1 MKRSLLAIAIAT
13 LASSSFAYNVQLD
26 GGFSYFDHDN
36 DFIDTDNQFD
46 IKGTYYFNPVQ
57 SKTGPLNEAAFLGH
71 NSNVYAKYTYNY
83 MESKDYIDDFGNS
96 YALAKDEREIHH
108 VVGGLEYFYEQFYA
122 NAEVG
127 FGRLKDESEYR
138 FANAKTTVKD
148 DYDVT
153 TYRALVGFTPIS
165 NLLLAAGVDGYYG
178 ENDGDDDAAFA
189 VAAKYVAPVGPSGQY
204 VNLEANGTFGDTDHY
219 EIGADYYLNKAFSI
233 GTAYERQDEKDT
245 DAVDYFTLRTKYFI
259 NDVAAVGAAIGF
271 GDDVQAYNIN
281 ATFRF

>member
-26 GGFSYFDHDN
+26 GGFTYLDHDN

-46 IKGTYYFNPVQ
+46 IKGTYYFSPVQ

-83 MESKDYIDDFGNS
+83 MESKDYIGDFGNS

-122 NAEVG
+122 NAEIG
-127 FGRLKDESEYR
+127 FGRLKDKSEYR
-138 FANAKTTVKD
+138 FANTKTTVKD

-178 ENDGDDDAAFA
+178 ENDHDDDASFA
-189 VAAKYVAPVGPSGQY
+189 VKAKYVAPVGPSGQY
-204 VNLEANGTFGDTDHY
+204 LNLEANGTFGDTDHY

-233 GTAYERQDEKDT
+233 GTAYEREKDKGT
-245 DAVDYFTLRTKYFI
+245 EALDYFTLRTKYFI
-259 NDVAAVGAAIGF
+259 NDVTAVGAAIGF

>member
-189 VAAKYVAPVGPSGQY
+189 VTAKYVAPVGPSGQY

-219 EIGADYYLNKAFSI
+219 EIGADYYLNKTFSI

>member
-1 MKRSLLAIAIAT
+1 MKRSLLAIAIVT
-13 LASSSFAYNVQLD
+13 LTSSSFAYNVQLD

-127 FGRLKDESEYR
+127 FGRLKDKSEYR
-138 FANAKTTVKD
+138 FANAKTTAKD

-189 VAAKYVAPVGPSGQY
+189 VTAKYVAPVGPSGQY

-233 GTAYERQDEKDT
+233 GTAYEHQDEKDT
-245 DAVDYFTLRTKYFI
+245 DAVDYFTLRTKLH
-259 NDVAAVGAAIGF
+259 
-271 GDDVQAYNIN
+271 Q
-281 ATFRF
+281 

>member
-153 TYRALVGFTPIS
+153 TYRALVCFTPIS

-189 VAAKYVAPVGPSGQY
+189 VTAKYVAPVGPSGQY

-219 EIGADYYLNKAFSI
+219 EIGADYYLNKTFSI